1 MTNEVNY
8 VVFIGRKR
16 GINNSW
22 PECQEQVVGY
32 KGNVY
37 KSYKMFKEAR
47 QAWVFYEPRWNP
59 TKNTSTQKFG
69 EELNLPTIMEHKGD
83 NGMHLAKHQ
92 HFITP
97 FIIGC
102 LFTIVFMWI
111 KYKI

>member
-1 MTNEVNY
+1 MANEVY
-8 VVFIGRKR
+8 YIVFVGRKN
-16 GINNSW
+16 GIYNSW
-22 PECQEQVVGY
+22 PECQEQVVGN
-32 KGNVY
+32 KGKVY
-37 KSYKMFKEAR
+37 KSFKIFKEAR
-47 QAWVFYEPRWNP
+47 WAWVFYEPRWNP

-97 FIIGC
+97 FIMGC

-111 KYKI
+111 KI